1 MIISKAK
8 LQHITLKTALQ
19 KQCLSIKEA
28 LKLFETVDEKVVK
41 PYDFKSFE
49 KGVIANAKA

>member
-8 LQHITLKTALQ
+8 LQHITLKTAIN

-28 LKLFETVDEKVVK
+28 LRLIDEVEKKVVK
-41 PYDFKSFE
+41 PYELKPLKQE
-49 KGVIANAKA
+49 KRYEMYV

>member
-1 MIISKAK
+1 
-8 LQHITLKTALQ
+8 
-19 KQCLSIKEA
+19 LSIKEA